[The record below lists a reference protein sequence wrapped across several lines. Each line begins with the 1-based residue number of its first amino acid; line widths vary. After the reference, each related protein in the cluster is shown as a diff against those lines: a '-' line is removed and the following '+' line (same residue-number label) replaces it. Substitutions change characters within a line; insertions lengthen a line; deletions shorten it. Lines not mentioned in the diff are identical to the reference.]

1 MCMKRILSIFTT
13 SVLVMLCAVPSYGQ
27 GYMATKLRIDSVK
40 PYTFH
45 GTAYVGAKVE
55 QSDCFTVQVEG
66 GLECMVPF
74 KKHKLRFAGKMNFNT
89 YNKFDNGNRGY
100 AFIAGD
106 FYQFHIDEKPKVREK
121 NLVFFSAIGGAQYDF
136 CRDMHCRIF
145 TGMMAIFQPLR
156 KHPHLCLE
164 PGIGFLMDFS
174 YWNALAGAD
183 RASLLNFYNQP
194 ENSAVRAYLG
204 IRPDGYIWQQDPS
217 IVMSVNFLG
226 EWDRIAFNLYVMA
239 SQPVTPTFQEDN
251 FEAELPTVFQHF
263 FNTKWLPLVT
273 IDGSLDIK
281 LNKTLSLR
289 LNCEF
294 LWDGG
299 QLPGERH
306 TVEFEGKQVPI
317 GARNMRYCFTGG
329 LAIRW

>member
-1 MCMKRILSIFTT
+1 MKRILSIFTT

-106 FYQFHIDEKPKVREK
+106 FYQYHIDEKLKIREK
-121 NLVFFSAIGGAQYDF
+121 NIVFFSAIGGAQYDF
-136 CRDMHCRIF
+136 CRDLHCRIF
-145 TGMMAIFQPLR
+145 TGMVAIFQPLR

-164 PGIGFLMDFS
+164 PGVGFLMDFS

-183 RASLLNFYNQP
+183 RASLQT
-194 ENSAVRAYLG
+194 
-204 IRPDGYIWQQDPS
+204 
-217 IVMSVNFLG
+217 FL
-226 EWDRIAFNLYVMA
+226 A
-239 SQPVTPTFQEDN
+239 SGT
-251 FEAELPTVFQHF
+251 ELHLISML
-263 FNTKWLPLVT
+263 W
-273 IDGSLDIK
+273 
-281 LNKTLSLR
+281 R
-289 LNCEF
+289 LNLLRPHFKKIILRQSSQQCSSTF
-294 LWDGG
+294 S
-299 QLPGERH
+299 
-306 TVEFEGKQVPI
+306 
-317 GARNMRYCFTGG
+317 
-329 LAIRW
+329 IRSGCRLLL

>member
-1 MCMKRILSIFTT
+1 M
-13 SVLVMLCAVPSYGQ
+13 
-27 GYMATKLRIDSVK
+27 
-40 PYTFH
+40 
-45 GTAYVGAKVE
+45 
-55 QSDCFTVQVEG
+55 
-66 GLECMVPF
+66 
-74 KKHKLRFAGKMNFNT
+74 
-89 YNKFDNGNRGY
+89 
-100 AFIAGD
+100 
-106 FYQFHIDEKPKVREK
+106 
-121 NLVFFSAIGGAQYDF
+121 
-136 CRDMHCRIF
+136 
-145 TGMMAIFQPLR
+145 
-156 KHPHLCLE
+156 
-164 PGIGFLMDFS
+164 GFLMDFS

-263 FNTKWLPLVT
+263 FNINWLPLVT

-281 LNKTLSLR
+281 LNKTLSLK

-299 QLPGERH
+299 QLPSERH